1 MLGSVLVEIALI
13 LILILANGF
22 FAASE
27 IAIVSARKGRLE
39 QQIQAGKHGAQ
50 IALELAEHPD
60 RFLAT
65 VQVGITL
72 ISTFAAAF
80 GGASIARI
88 LETVLLGYPALASY
102 ASSIALGVVVVG
114 ISYVSLILGELVPKR
129 LALQNAEGIASVVA
143 PIMRQL
149 ARLGSPVVSFL
160 TISAQAVMRLLGR
173 HNIAELP
180 ITEDDVMALVREGAQ
195 GGALEAAEERL
206 ISNVFGFTDRS
217 VRSLMT
223 PRTQLVAV
231 AIDMP
236 FADVLRVVTE
246 SGYSRI
252 PVYEET
258 IDRIIGVLSIKE
270 LLRAWGQPEID
281 DLRSLLHAPIYL
293 LESQRA
299 VVAFQQLN
307 QQQSALAIVLDEYGQ
322 VAGVITIA
330 DLIEEVVGPIDD
342 QHIQREQAIV
352 RREDGSYLVDGLLPF
367 VDLQQQLDL
376 ATLAVAA
383 RPRDFE
389 TVAGFV
395 LALFGRMP
403 SVSESIDWLGYR
415 FEVIDMDGRRIDKV
429 LIQPPHE

>member
-1 MLGSVLVEIALI
+1 
-13 LILILANGF
+13 
-22 FAASE
+22 
-27 IAIVSARKGRLE
+27 
-39 QQIQAGKHGAQ
+39 
-50 IALELAEHPD
+50 
-60 RFLAT
+60 
-65 VQVGITL
+65 
-72 ISTFAAAF
+72 
-80 GGASIARI
+80 
-88 LETVLLGYPALASY
+88 
-102 ASSIALGVVVVG
+102 
-114 ISYVSLILGELVPKR
+114 
-129 LALQNAEGIASVVA
+129 
-143 PIMRQL
+143 MRRL

-160 TISAQAVMRLLGR
+160 TISAQAVLRLLGR
-173 HNIAELP
+173 HNVAELP

-195 GGALEAAEERL
+195 GGALEASEERL
-206 ISNVFGFTDRS
+206 ISNVFDFTDRT

-223 PRTQLVAV
+223 PRTQLVA
-231 AIDMP
+231 IDINMP
-236 FADVLRVVTE
+236 FADVLRIVTD

-258 IDRIIGVLSIKE
+258 IDQIIGILSIKQ
-270 LLRAWGQPEID
+270 LLRAWGQPEIA
-281 DLRSLLHAPIYL
+281 DLRSLLYAPIYV

-367 VDLQQQLDL
+367 VDLQELPDL
-376 ATLAVAA
+376 AGLAVSGQ
-383 RPRDFE
+383 PRDFE

-395 LALFGRMP
+395 LALFGRLP

-415 FEVIDMDGRRIDKV
+415 LEIIDMDGRRIDKV
-429 LIQPPHE
+429 LIRPPQD